1 MKKRLFNLSLFFLFI
16 IKTDNMKKI
25 YIPFISIILVLAAIS
40 CKDKSNKDTDDST
53 IDPIAITDE
62 ALLDSVQR
70 RTFNYFWDG
79 AEPTSGM
86 ARERFHVDGV
96 YPQNDKNVVTSGG
109 SGFGIMA
116 IVAGIDRGYITRE
129 QGLERFTKIVNFLE
143 NADSFHGVFPH
154 WWNGETGEVKGFS
167 DKDNGGDL
175 VETSFLLQ
183 GLLALHQYYINGSDA
198 EKALAVRID
207 NLWKNV
213 DWNWHRNGQNVLYW
227 HWSPNHSWEMNF
239 PIRGYN
245 ECLITYVLA
254 ACSPTHGTPAEVYHE
269 GWAENVKII
278 APHQLEG
285 YNLNMRYQSN
295 SGAGPLFWAHYSFL
309 GLNPTG
315 LKDKYA
321 DYYQEMK
328 NYTLINRAYCLRN
341 PKGFKG
347 YGEDSWGL
355 TASYSVKGYSAH
367 EPTEEG
373 DLGVITPTAAL
384 SSIVYTPE
392 ESMKVMRKLYSM
404 GDKVWGQYGFYDAFS
419 ETDNWYPQR
428 YLAIDQ
434 GTIAVMIENYRSQLL
449 WNLFMSHPDVQKGL
463 KKLGFESPS
472 LN

>member
-1 MKKRLFNLSLFFLFI
+1 MKNLQTSFI
-16 IKTDNMKKI
+16 LLM
-25 YIPFISIILVLAAIS
+25 ILIGAVS
-40 CKDKSNKDTDDST
+40 CKDKSDKTQDS
-53 IDPIAITDE
+53 PSQELAGITDE

-79 AEPTSGM
+79 AEPVSGM

-96 YPQNDKNVVTSGG
+96 YPENDKNVVTSGG

-116 IVAGIDRGYITRE
+116 IIAGVDRGYVSRE
-129 QGLERFTKIVNFLE
+129 QGLERFTRIVNFLE
-143 NADSFHGVFPH
+143 KADSFHGVFPH
-154 WWNGETGEVKGFS
+154 WWYGETGKVRGFS
-167 DKDNGGDL
+167 AKDNGGDL
-175 VETSFLLQ
+175 VETSFLMQ
-183 GLLALHQYYINGSDA
+183 GLLTLYQYYVDGSDA
-198 EKALAVRID
+198 EKALVARID
-207 NLWKNV
+207 KLWKSV

-227 HWSPNHSWEMNF
+227 HWSPEHSWDMNF

-254 ACSPTHGTPAEVYHE
+254 ACSPTHGVPAEVYHE
-269 GWAENVKII
+269 GWAEGGKII
-278 APHQLEG
+278 GPHELEG
-285 YNLNMRYQSN
+285 HTLNMRYQSN
-295 SGAGPLFWAHYSFL
+295 SGVGPLFWAHYSFL

-321 DYYQEMK
+321 DYFQEMK
-328 NYTLINRAYCLRN
+328 NYTLINKDYCVRN

-347 YGEDSWGL
+347 YGEDCWGL

-367 EPTEEG
+367 EPAEHG
-373 DLGVITPTAAL
+373 DLGVISPTAAL

-434 GTIAVMIENYRSQLL
+434 GPIAVMIENHRSQLL
-449 WNLFMSHPDVQKGL
+449 WKLFMSHPDVQKGL
-463 KKLGFESPS
+463 KKLSFESLS

>member
-1 MKKRLFNLSLFFLFI
+1 
-16 IKTDNMKKI
+16 MKKI

-269 GWAENVKII
+269 GWAENGKII